1 MPARNRQSGIPAP
14 VGVKDPAA
22 QKTLWALYERL
33 NQDDATARTSS
44 GGRRSSAGSDS
55 AGGAAAGTG
64 GNSPRPVR
72 PNPPENLEA
81 SGIFGA
87 ILLEVDA
94 LPPSAAAIEW
104 LAAPEDDLSQAVV
117 VGQSPVPLFR
127 HYVGDNATR
136 WYWAK
141 AVGFGQSPLRSGVN
155 QTAGTRGQSAQN
167 VDLILDNLNKQIGRD
182 QLIDDVTSTI
192 DLVTA
197 GPDTPGSVAARTQAV
212 QQYAQ
217 KVRED
222 LSKRADAADESIAK
236 TRNDVEQ
243 SARDL
248 RSRLDRT
255 RASVSD
261 LYDAAVSDR
270 AINLVSEPGQT
281 LSLATQSL
289 LRERQLRTDL
299 REQSSAIGQRADG
312 LRRDL
317 DASVE
322 ERRQQVDRLTTD
334 LSQEIQD
341 RIRANETARVE
352 RQSETEQRISE
363 DDAVIEA
370 LTTMFAVGGSTDPV
384 YWRSEQVPDNPP
396 PGAYRI
402 QATDSGPALQQYV
415 NGAWAPVTGFDSD
428 SIRATIGQ
436 NEKAS
441 QDRDSALSER
451 TTLLE
456 AGLTDADR
464 DIAAASNIAQTA
476 QTETERNA
484 EGIQTNAQQID
495 ASRSDILN
503 LETGQQTQ
511 SETLTSLSNR
521 ATQTEERQEAQG
533 QRLESVESGLQT
545 AQDGIELGAS
555 AREGLDSRVTA
566 TEEAAEALSN
576 RTTAVESGLSD
587 AQQEQNAQGASIS
600 ALQSQTRQQGDTL
613 TQQSNQINAAN
624 SRIDQLGETG
634 AENLLGADADDEAP
648 AKTVTLPLAN
658 TTLEPGDV
666 VSAYGEIKHGSGVSV
681 GFVLAALDSAGNV
694 LTQKV
699 TGGVGGTDYEAAKV
713 QGFEIPES
721 AATLRLS
728 ATAGTARFFSINPGP
743 LAVVFRAPSATAESV
758 GEIRSLTQQQGDE
771 LEAVSEDLSR
781 TRAEVGDIDA
791 RQRADSDVLDAT
803 TSRSV
808 QNADGLS
815 TQGAR
820 LTEAESNLRSLDQQ
834 AQANTRATDELK
846 TESAQNAAGLS
857 TQGRR
862 LQTIDSQLS
871 RDKAIS
877 LVTPPG
883 QAVSPAT
890 RGVLQGRSI
899 ELNRVNLEQT
909 AEELSGTADNVRQL
923 GLDVQDVDQKA
934 SANADANDA
943 LSLRVSSTE
952 ERTQSQGEN
961 IANITNRVT
970 DNESQ
975 QQASADAIDG
985 IQNDVERIDGTLKS
999 TSEQT
1004 TEVASR
1010 VNAFKLRDGWGFED
1024 GEAGQVTAPTGWELE
1039 GSPQVATYYAATFG
1053 DSEYGSR
1060 LAYGHNGTGVAPGAW
1075 GINKT
1080 IRLNR
1085 GGGELRLSL
1094 QTKVTAGFFYAL
1106 IETFDANGDLI
1117 NETAGQ
1123 QIASDYQGQVT
1134 LQIIVP
1140 DNATH
1145 ATLHLRASR
1154 QVETDA
1160 A

>member
-212 QQYAQ
+212 RQ
-217 KVRED
+217 D
-222 LSKRADAADESIAK
+222 LSDRADAI
-236 TRNDVEQ
+236 
-243 SARDL
+243 
-248 RSRLDRT
+248 
-255 RASVSD
+255 
-261 LYDAAVSDR
+261 DAAV
-270 AINLVSEPGQT
+270 EQT
-281 LSLATQSL
+281 
-289 LRERQLRTDL
+289 RTDL
-299 REQSSAIGQRADG
+299 DSSTDELRGRISNNRLYVDDLYSELQGDLEEQSSAIGQRADG

-334 LSQEIQD
+334 LSQEIQG

-624 SRIDQLGETG
+624 SRIDQLGVEVQFPTHG
-634 AENLLGADADDEAP
+634 GHHYEHLDDPVPIERLYAGFLHWLHAPVQEADA
-648 AKTVTLPLAN
+648 
-658 TTLEPGDV
+658 
-666 VSAYGEIKHGSGVSV
+666 
-681 GFVLAALDSAGNV
+681 
-694 LTQKV
+694 
-699 TGGVGGTDYEAAKV
+699 
-713 QGFEIPES
+713 
-721 AATLRLS
+721 LRK
-728 ATAGTARFFSINPGP
+728 
-743 LAVVFRAPSATAESV
+743 
-758 GEIRSLTQQQGDE
+758 SL
-771 LEAVSEDLSR
+771 
-781 TRAEVGDIDA
+781 
-791 RQRADSDVLDAT
+791 
-803 TSRSV
+803 
-808 QNADGLS
+808 N
-815 TQGAR
+815 
-820 LTEAESNLRSLDQQ
+820 
-834 AQANTRATDELK
+834 
-846 TESAQNAAGLS
+846 
-857 TQGRR
+857 
-862 LQTIDSQLS
+862 
-871 RDKAIS
+871 
-877 LVTPPG
+877 
-883 QAVSPAT
+883 
-890 RGVLQGRSI
+890 
-899 ELNRVNLEQT
+899 
-909 AEELSGTADNVRQL
+909 
-923 GLDVQDVDQKA
+923 
-934 SANADANDA
+934 
-943 LSLRVSSTE
+943 
-952 ERTQSQGEN
+952 
-961 IANITNRVT
+961 
-970 DNESQ
+970 
-975 QQASADAIDG
+975 
-985 IQNDVERIDGTLKS
+985 
-999 TSEQT
+999 
-1004 TEVASR
+1004 
-1010 VNAFKLRDGWGFED
+1010 
-1024 GEAGQVTAPTGWELE
+1024 
-1039 GSPQVATYYAATFG
+1039 
-1053 DSEYGSR
+1053 
-1060 LAYGHNGTGVAPGAW
+1060 
-1075 GINKT
+1075 
-1080 IRLNR
+1080 
-1085 GGGELRLSL
+1085 
-1094 QTKVTAGFFYAL
+1094 
-1106 IETFDANGDLI
+1106 
-1117 NETAGQ
+1117 
-1123 QIASDYQGQVT
+1123 
-1134 LQIIVP
+1134 
-1140 DNATH
+1140 
-1145 ATLHLRASR
+1145 
-1154 QVETDA
+1154 
-1160 A
+1160 

>member
-212 QQYAQ
+212 RQ
-217 KVRED
+217 D
-222 LSKRADAADESIAK
+222 LSDRADAI
-236 TRNDVEQ
+236 
-243 SARDL
+243 
-248 RSRLDRT
+248 
-255 RASVSD
+255 
-261 LYDAAVSDR
+261 DAAV
-270 AINLVSEPGQT
+270 EQT
-281 LSLATQSL
+281 
-289 LRERQLRTDL
+289 RTDL
-299 REQSSAIGQRADG
+299 DSSTDELRGRISNNRLYVDDLYSELQGDLEEQSSAIGQRADG

>member
-33 NQDDATARTSS
+33 NQDDATARNGS
-44 GGRRSSAGSDS
+44 GSRRSGAG
-55 AGGAAAGTG
+55 AGGTGGASAGTG
-64 GNSPRPVR
+64 GNNPRPVR

-212 QQYAQ
+212 RQ
-217 KVRED
+217 D
-222 LSKRADAADESIAK
+222 LSDRADAI
-236 TRNDVEQ
+236 
-243 SARDL
+243 
-248 RSRLDRT
+248 
-255 RASVSD
+255 
-261 LYDAAVSDR
+261 DAAV
-270 AINLVSEPGQT
+270 EQT
-281 LSLATQSL
+281 
-289 LRERQLRTDL
+289 RTDL
-299 REQSSAIGQRADG
+299 DSSTDELRGRISNNRLYVDDLYSELQGDLEEQSSAIGQRADG

-317 DASVE
+317 DASVD

-402 QATDSGPALQQYV
+402 QATDSGPELQQYA
-415 NGAWAPVTGFDSD
+415 NGVWAAVTGFDSD

-576 RTTAVESGLSD
+576 RATAVESGLSD

-883 QAVSPAT
+883 KSISPAS

-899 ELNRVNLEQT
+899 QSNTVNLEQT
-909 AEELSGTADNVRQL
+909 AEKLEGTARDVSDLQL
-923 GLDVQDVDQKA
+923 GLEATEENVA
-934 SANADANDA
+934 ANGQATDA
-943 LSLRVSSTE
+943 LDLRVTSTE
-952 ERTQSQGEN
+952 EGVQSVGEDLFQV
-961 IANITNRVT
+961 TNRVS
-970 DNESQ
+970 DNEAQ
-975 QQASADAIDG
+975 QTASADAIDG
-985 IQNDVERIDGTLKS
+985 ILNDVEEIDGRLRSTL
-999 TSEQT
+999 TRT
-1004 TEVASR
+1004 TDLESR
-1010 VNAFKLRDGWGFED
+1010 VSAFKLAAEWGFEN
-1024 GEAGQVTAPTGWELE
+1024 GEAGRVAAPTGWELE
-1039 GSPQVATYYAATFG
+1039 GDPQIATYYLEAPEG
-1053 DSEYGSR
+1053 SDYGSK
-1060 LAYGHNGTGVAPGAW
+1060 LAYGNDGTGVSPGAW
-1075 GINKT
+1075 GIQKT
-1080 IRLNR
+1080 IRLNA
-1085 GGGELRLSL
+1085 GGGDLKLTLKTRVLS
-1094 QTKVTAGFFYAL
+1094 GFFYPL
-1106 IETFDANGDLI
+1106 FLTYDSEGQVI
-1117 NETAGQ
+1117 NEIAGNEVQ
-1123 QIASDYQGQVT
+1123 SGFDGRVSLEATMPG
-1134 LQIIVP
+1134 
-1140 DNATH
+1140 NATH
-1145 ATLHLRASR
+1145 VDIHLRASR
-1154 QVETDA
+1154 LVEA

>member
-1 MPARNRQSGIPAP
+1 MPARGKTQGIPP
-14 VGVKDPAA
+14 VAGVKDPAVA
-22 QKTLWALYERL
+22 RILSALRE
-33 NQDDATARTSS
+33 NAIANEARQTRGQAS
-44 GGRRSSAGSDS
+44 GG
-55 AGGAAAGTG
+55 AGGPRQASGQAPS
-64 GNSPRPVR
+64 SPGVR
-72 PNPPENLEA
+72 PNPPLNLA
-81 SGIFGA
+81 AQGIFGA
-87 ILLEVDA
+87 VILEVDA
-94 LPPSAAAIEW
+94 IPASAAAIEW
-104 LAAPEDDLSQAVV
+104 LAAPDDDLSQAKV
-117 VGQSPVPLFR
+117 VGQSAVPLFR
-127 HYVGDNATR
+127 HYVGDDTKR
-136 WYWAK
+136 WYWAR
-141 AVGFGQSPLRSGVN
+141 AVGFGESGLRSALN
-155 QTAGTRGQSAQN
+155 QTAGTPARSAKN
-167 VDLILDNLNKQIGRD
+167 VDLIISNLNKQIGRD

-212 QQYAQ
+212 RQ
-217 KVRED
+217 D
-222 LSKRADAADESIAK
+222 LSDRADAI
-236 TRNDVEQ
+236 
-243 SARDL
+243 
-248 RSRLDRT
+248 
-255 RASVSD
+255 
-261 LYDAAVSDR
+261 DAAVEQTR
-270 AINLVSEPGQT
+270 ADLDSSTDELRGRISNNRLYVDDLYSELQG
-281 LSLATQSL
+281 
-289 LRERQLRTDL
+289 DL
-299 REQSSAIGQRADG
+299 EEQSSAIGQRADG

-317 DASVE
+317 DASVD